1 MTLHGGSEENVMVK
15 RGRPLAIGAECDTQL
30 RELVRANPN
39 ATMQQLAQALA
50 AQNGPSVSVVT
61 LHKALLRAG
70 LQRVVHPAAQ
80 LYAKPAGPARYGYT
94 AAHRRN
100 PKEPGKYASCLTDAE
115 WALAADLFE
124 MPAGSRGRPAVH
136 DRRGMVDACC
146 YVLRT
151 GCSWRMLPTG
161 SFPPWPAVQKAFLR
175 WAAKGKFE
183 QLHDRL
189 RQQWRER
196 IERNPQPTTAVID
209 SQSTRVSAQGGE
221 QGYDAGKKVKGRKRH
236 LVVDTLGLLLAVCIT
251 TASVQDRDAAP
262 AVVAQACAKT
272 GSLHRLFADSAYA
285 GRCADAIEQAHDL
298 NVHIVRRPPK
308 AGQWNDA
315 QQTLWPLA
323 SGFPVLPMRWVVE
336 RTHAWNERWRRLVMH
351 HDRSIT
357 SATAWV
363 WLAQARLL
371 TRRLTQT
378 I

>member
-1 MTLHGGSEENVMVK
+1 MGK
-15 RGRPLAIGAECDTQL
+15 RGRPLAIGQEHDNQL
-30 RELVRANPN
+30 RELVRANPT
-39 ATMQQLAQALA
+39 ATMQQLARTLVLQG
-50 AQNGPSVSVVT
+50 GPAVSVVT

-70 LQRVVHPAAQ
+70 LQRVAQSAAQ

-94 AAHRRN
+94 ASHRRT
-100 PKEPGKYASCLTDAE
+100 PDAAGKYASCLTDAE

-124 MPAGSRGRPAVH
+124 LPAGSRGRPAVH
-136 DRRGMVDACC
+136 DRRSMVDACC

-189 RQQWRER
+189 RQQWRTR
-196 IERNPQPTTAVID
+196 IARDPQPTTAVID
-209 SQSTRVSAQGGE
+209 SQSTRISAQGGA

-236 LVVDTLGLLLAVCIT
+236 LVVDSLGLLLAVCIT

-272 GSLHRLFADSAYA
+272 GSVKRLFADSAYA
-285 GRCADAIEQAHDL
+285 GRCADAIEQAHDI
-298 NVHIVRRPPK
+298 NVNIVRRPPK
-308 AGQWNDA
+308 AGPWNAA
-315 QQTLWPLA
+315 QQTLWPA
-323 SGFPVLPMRWVVE
+323 TGDFPVLPMRWVVE

-351 HDRSIT
+351 HDRSIS

-371 TRRLTQT
+371 TRRLTQPT
-378 I
+378 

>member
-1 MTLHGGSEENVMVK
+1 MGK
-15 RGRPLAIGAECDTQL
+15 IGRPLAIGQEHDARL
-30 RELVRANPN
+30 LELVRANPN
-39 ATMQQLAQALA
+39 ATMAQLARALA
-50 AQNGPSVSVVT
+50 AQGGPAVSVVT
-61 LHKALLRAG
+61 LNKALRRAG
-70 LQRVVHPAAQ
+70 LQRVAQ
-80 LYAKPAGPARYGYT
+80 PTTELYAKAAGPARYGYS
-94 AAHRRN
+94 ASHRLS
-100 PKEPGKYASCLTDAE
+100 PSETGKYASCLTDAE

-136 DRRGMVDACC
+136 DRRAMVDACC
-146 YVLRT
+146 YVLRS

-175 WAAKGKFE
+175 WAAKDKFE

-189 RQQWRER
+189 RQQWRQR
-196 IERNPQPTTAVID
+196 IAREPQPTTAVID
-209 SQSTRVSAQGGE
+209 SQSTRGSAQGGA

-251 TASVQDRDAAP
+251 TASVQDRDAAS

-272 GSLHRLFADSAYA
+272 GSVKRLFADSAYA
-285 GRCADAIEQAHDL
+285 GRCAEAIEQAHDIAV
-298 NVHIVRRPPK
+298 NIVRRPPK

-315 QQTLWPLA
+315 QQTLWPAA

-351 HDRSIT
+351 HDRSIS

-371 TRRLTQT
+371 TRRLTQP

>member
-1 MTLHGGSEENVMVK
+1 MSK
-15 RGRPLAIGAECDTQL
+15 IGRPLAIGQEHDPQL

-39 ATMQQLAQALA
+39 ATMQQLARTLA
-50 AQNGPSVSVVT
+50 AQGGPAVSVVT

-70 LQRVVHPAAQ
+70 LQRVAQPAAQ
-80 LYAKPAGPARYGYT
+80 LYAKPAGPTRYGYT
-94 AAHRRN
+94 ASHRRT
-100 PKEPGKYASCLTDAE
+100 PDEPGKYASCLTDAE

-124 MPAGSRGRPAVH
+124 LPAGSRGRPAVH
-136 DRRGMVDACC
+136 DRRAMVDACC

-175 WAAKGKFE
+175 WAAKAKFE

-196 IERNPQPTTAVID
+196 IARDPQPTTAVID
-209 SQSTRVSAQGGE
+209 SQSTRISAQGGA

-236 LVVDTLGLLLAVCIT
+236 LVVDSLGLLLAVCIT

-272 GSLHRLFADSAYA
+272 GSVKRLFADSAYA
-285 GRCADAIEQAHDL
+285 GRCADAIEQAHDIDV
-298 NVHIVRRPPK
+298 NIVRRPPK
-308 AGQWNDA
+308 AGPWNDA

-351 HDRSIT
+351 HDRSIS

-371 TRRLTQT
+371 TRRLTQPT
-378 I
+378 